1 MVDNGI
7 HSVSLGLLLCTWN
20 VVTSSFCA
28 DITDLNHTPKS
39 PMFHL
44 SQRKGSGDNEP
55 KFLGLGLRATN
66 EITSVIYWTSKKKQY
81 FTQNQF
87 HSSICNPMLAVIRL
101 QHFCS
106 LKDSEVITSIDS
118 ALASVLRPCP
128 KNRLFRWAQERRLR
142 LRVVGQTLDLDG
154 SVLLLESSASSNTNF
169 FPRLVSEHDSNL
181 SRMWHC

>member
-1 MVDNGI
+1 MLRLMSMHSCTVLFLVLVVNSSQFLCTLASTEGFGPTTDPRQTHLSPLWYSCQNSECPGLWCAMVDNGI

-66 EITSVIYWTSKKKQY
+66 EITSVIYWTSKKK
-81 FTQNQF
+81 
-87 HSSICNPMLAVIRL
+87 
-101 QHFCS
+101 
-106 LKDSEVITSIDS
+106 
-118 ALASVLRPCP
+118 
-128 KNRLFRWAQERRLR
+128 
-142 LRVVGQTLDLDG
+142 
-154 SVLLLESSASSNTNF
+154 
-169 FPRLVSEHDSNL
+169 
-181 SRMWHC
+181 